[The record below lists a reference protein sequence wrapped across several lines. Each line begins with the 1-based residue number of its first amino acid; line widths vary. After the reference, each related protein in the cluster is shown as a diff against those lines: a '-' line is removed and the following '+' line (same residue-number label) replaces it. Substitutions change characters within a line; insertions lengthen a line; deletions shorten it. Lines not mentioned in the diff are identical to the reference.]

1 MNTIMKTGV
10 IVTAMLASM
19 ALMTSCSKAPDT
31 SESKAG
37 GEATT
42 TPATKNTKNKGAKK
56 GTKKNVIPKAKSTFI
71 ESGNFL
77 NADRNGPDVTL
88 DWLVKAPG
96 DKITQIGILRSA
108 TGGIK
113 DRKRVATLEPGATSH
128 KDRLPDENAYSYWL
142 HVETSDGQFQEI
154 GPVRVEA
161 DRSGPANYVQ
171 SDDKYKIRITRTDD
185 FATLKWDFPDDEY
198 KVIRIIRSSRPLT
211 EPFKKAKQIT
221 SVTSTTERK
230 SQYID
235 ALPDFNSEYWYW
247 FRTTTNTG
255 AFVDKG
261 PIKAEYVNQ

>member
-1 MNTIMKTGV
+1 MTIKPKKLIFIIAV
-10 IVTAMLASM
+10 SLAGI
-19 ALMTSCSKAPDT
+19 ALAVSCSKEPTAN
-31 SESKAG
+31 ESKSVKQTAIATDNVKTKG
-37 GEATT
+37 G
-42 TPATKNTKNKGAKK
+42 KK
-56 GTKKNVIPKAKSTFI
+56 GVKKAMIPKAKSTFI
-71 ESGNFL
+71 EGENFL
-77 NADRNGPDVTL
+77 IADRKGPDVAL

-96 DKITQIGILRSA
+96 NKITQIGILRSA

-142 HVETSDGQFQEI
+142 RVETADGQYQEI
-154 GPVRVEA
+154 GPARVEA
-161 DRSGPANYVQ
+161 DRTGSSNYAQ
-171 SDDKYKIRITRTDD
+171 SDDRYKISITRTDD
-185 FATLKWDFPDDEY
+185 FATIQWDFPDDEY
-198 KVIRIIRSSRPLT
+198 KGIRIIRSSRPLT

-247 FRTTTNTG
+247 IRATTNTG